1 MVPQDRAHNSG
12 SRAKIEDDTRRYT
25 LDVFPIG
32 NTIKATLYN
41 KLGNDPAKDF
51 ESSGLIAKIPNL
63 LVVNPSL
70 LFTT

>member
-1 MVPQDRAHNSG
+1 
-12 SRAKIEDDTRRYT
+12 
-25 LDVFPIG
+25 
-32 NTIKATLYN
+32 LYN

-51 ESSGLIAKIPNL
+51 EPRGLIGKIPNL